1 MTFTVP
7 TEKEARRI
15 DKNGEEITKNI
26 SPLLQFIDKARITAS
41 SLSNLV
47 NNPSEEIHRIK
58 CKFKHDKKK
67 KDKKHV
73 ELNINIATIFLKTLF
88 LKMI

>member
-7 TEKEARRI
+7 TEKEVRRI

-26 SPLLQFIDKARITAS
+26 SLLSQFIDKARITAS
-41 SLSNLV
+41 SLSNLF
-47 NNPSEEIHRIK
+47 NNPSKGIHRIK

-67 KDKKHV
+67 KKIR
-73 ELNINIATIFLKTLF
+73 NMWN
-88 LKMI
+88 

>member
-7 TEKEARRI
+7 TEKEVRRI

-47 NNPSEEIHRIK
+47 NNPSEGIHRIK

-67 KDKKHV
+67 KIR
-73 ELNINIATIFLKTLF
+73 NMWI
-88 LKMI
+88 

>member
-7 TEKEARRI
+7 TEKEVRRI

-26 SPLLQFIDKARITAS
+26 SLLSQFIDKARITAS

-47 NNPSEEIHRIK
+47 NNPSEGIHRIK

-67 KDKKHV
+67 KR
-73 ELNINIATIFLKTLF
+73 
-88 LKMI
+88 